1 VSNRAVG
8 NRLSDILKDVEMKLD
23 GVKEQFLLEMAK
35 DLTDLSPVDTGDY
48 VMSHKIGTTS
58 IAGQF
63 TGNFRSIGEGG
74 QNPNLFRETAY
85 NGLALSIEALPKDA
99 KTIFVGNTSPHAN
112 AVEEGG
118 VNWKRHGYKV
128 YAIVRNRADVY
139 LADAVA
145 KVKGRS

>member
-1 VSNRAVG
+1 MANRAVG
-8 NRLSDILKDVEMKLD
+8 NRLSDILKDVEMRLD

-35 DLTDLSPVDTGDY
+35 ELTDLSPVDTGDY

-63 TGNFRSIGEGG
+63 TGAFRSIGEGG
-74 QNPNLFRETAY
+74 QDPTLFRETAY

-99 KTIFVGNTSPHAN
+99 KTIFIGNNAPHAQ

-118 VNWKRHGYKV
+118 ANWKRQGYKV

-139 LADAVA
+139 LANAIA
-145 KVKGRS
+145 KVKGST

>member
-1 VSNRAVG
+1 MANRAVG
-8 NRLSDILKDVEMKLD
+8 NRLSDILKDVEMRLD

-35 DLTDLSPVDTGDY
+35 ELTDISPVDTGDY

-74 QNPNLFRETAY
+74 QDPALFRETAY

-99 KTIFVGNTSPHAN
+99 KTIFIGNNAPHAQ

-118 VNWKRHGYKV
+118 ANWKRQGYKV

-139 LADAVA
+139 LANAIA
-145 KVKGRS
+145 KVKGST